1 MNILIAGM
9 GAIGS
14 LFAGYL
20 TSVVNVH
27 AVGRPWHIDKI
38 RERGYLIVKILYKG
52 EKRKVKIKSISTSFK
67 DYENQ
72 FFDYIIVSV
81 KAYDT
86 RTVLEE
92 LVKYNVRGKC
102 YALLQNGYGNED
114 VAREV
119 LSKANIVRILTNNGA
134 YIESPGVV
142 VHAGLGE
149 TFIGGVYGIDS
160 QYYAKELADI
170 INRSGLPARAVDNI
184 EELIFMKLV
193 VNAVI
198 NPLTAILNVKNKA
211 IVEDKHLRELAGDI
225 VREVVAVAKAKGIK
239 LDHEKALNM
248 VLEVAKKTGENIS
261 SMLQDIRRGKRT
273 EIDFINGAIVKLAE
287 KYKMNTPI
295 NKCLYMLVKAVEAKR
310 LKR

>member
-1 MNILIAGM
+1 LDILIAGM

-20 TSVVNVH
+20 TSIVNVH
-27 AVGRPWHIDKI
+27 AIGRPWHINEIKN
-38 RERGYLIVKILYKG
+38 RGYLTVKILYKG
-52 EKRKVKIKSISTSFK
+52 EERKVKLKSISTSFK
-67 DYENQ
+67 DYEDR

-86 RTVLEE
+86 KAVLEE
-92 LVKYNVRGKC
+92 LVKYSVRGKC

-119 LSKANIVRILTNNGA
+119 LGEANIMRILTNNGA

-149 TFIGGVYGIDS
+149 TFIGGVYGINS
-160 QYYAKELADI
+160 QYYAKELANI
-170 INRSGLPARAVDNI
+170 INKSGLPAKAVDNI
-184 EELIFMKLV
+184 EEFIFMKLV

-198 NPLTAILNVKNKA
+198 NPLTAILNIKNKA
-211 IVEDKHLRELAGDI
+211 IVEDEHLRELAGDI

-239 LDHEKALNM
+239 MDYEKALNI
-248 VLEVAKKTGENIS
+248 VLEVARKTGENIS

-273 EIDFINGAIVKLAE
+273 EIDFINGAIAELAE
-287 KYKMNTPI
+287 KYKINTPI

>member
-27 AVGRPWHIDKI
+27 GVGRSWHINEIKN
-38 RERGYLIVKILYKG
+38 RGYLTVKILHKG
-52 EKRKVKIKSISTSFK
+52 EERKVKLKSISTSFK

-86 RTVLEE
+86 KAVLEE
-92 LVKYNVRGKC
+92 LVRYNVRGKC

-114 VAREV
+114 VAKGV
-119 LSKANIVRILTNNGA
+119 LGEANIVRILTNNGA

-149 TFIGGVYGIDS
+149 TFIGGVYGANS
-160 QYYAKELADI
+160 QYYAKELAGI

-184 EELIFMKLV
+184 EELVFMKLV

-211 IVEDKHLRELAGDI
+211 IVEVEHLRELAGSI

-239 LDHEKALNM
+239 MDYKKALNM
-248 VLEVAKKTGENIS
+248 VLEVARKTGENIS

-273 EIDFINGAIVKLAE
+273 EIDFINGAIVELAE
-287 KYKMNTPI
+287 KYKINTPI